1 MSTRHGRVVR
11 DALRQRFPERYQS
24 MPLQTA
30 IRRLHNTA
38 RVYLDNTTLIDP
50 RTGNT
55 WPTLAPRPRAH
66 GSHAVSPS
74 T

>member
-11 DALRQRFPERYQS
+11 EALRTRFPERYQS
-24 MPLQTA
+24 LPLHTA
-30 IRRLHNTA
+30 LYRLHTTC

-50 RTGNT
+50 RTGET
-55 WPTLAPRPRAH
+55 WPTLVPGPRPA
-66 GSHAVSPS
+66 